1 MKLLSV
7 LLVFLFA
14 LTANA
19 QSAAVPATKAESAV
33 VRFSLDWNRGIPWT
47 SYAISVES
55 GGKAHFDGVPS
66 AEQPAAADRFQQ
78 DFVMSAANLQKI
90 FELTHRLNNFDGDFE
105 SRKHGIAATGEKN
118 LQYTSG
124 QTQHSTTFNWSQ
136 NQDLEELTRLFQGMA
151 TTMAI
156 GCKLNYQ
163 YRFDK
168 LGMDE
173 QLKDLQDLQQKH
185 AVEEV
190 GALEPILRRIASDS
204 ALMHIS
210 RQTAQK
216 LLQGAGSAPQAAG
229 DSPTQP

>member
-1 MKLLSV
+1 MKLLSA
-7 LLVFLFA
+7 LLLFLFA

-19 QSAAVPATKAESAV
+19 QSSVTPATKTDSAV
-33 VRFSLDWNRGIPWT
+33 VRFSLDWDRGIPWT
-47 SYAISVES
+47 SYTISVQS
-55 GGKAHFDGVPS
+55 DGKAHFDGVPS

-78 DFVMSAANLQKI
+78 DFTMSSANLQKI
-90 FELTHRLNNFDGDFE
+90 FELTHRLNNFEGDFE
-105 SRKHGIAATGEKN
+105 SRKRGIAATGEKK

-124 QTQHSTTFNWSQ
+124 PIQHTAEFNWSQ
-136 NQDLEELTRLFQGMA
+136 NQDVQELTRLFQAMA

-156 GCKLNYQ
+156 GAKLNYQ

-173 QLKDLQDLQQKH
+173 QLKDLEDLQQQH

-216 LLQGAGSAPQAAG
+216 LLQSAGSAPQAA
-229 DSPTQP
+229 DPPAQP